1 MGRKKLNEL
10 EWFIN
15 LPDLYD
21 GAIAHFK
28 TELQKESLEIIQ
40 SLREQRR
47 KEKPRYIEALTKKY
61 YKMYHAKE
69 DATELIQAF
78 KVELAELIPAI
89 EQLNEFIDVIPEKA
103 WVEVQNKIKKKRMAS
118 KGITVTIDKELLCDI
133 AAKLELKLSS
143 HNKISS
149 KEVRLILETV
159 KSRLGVDSN

>member
-1 MGRKKLNEL
+1 
-10 EWFIN
+10 
-15 LPDLYD
+15 
-21 GAIAHFK
+21 
-28 TELQKESLEIIQ
+28 
-40 SLREQRR
+40 
-47 KEKPRYIEALTKKY
+47 
-61 YKMYHAKE
+61 MYHAKE